1 MQELHTAPISDELAD
16 EAEARVERKLHSEA
30 SLDKLIGDRLDDD
43 GQPIPP
49 APVRE
54 FADFISARPYLDELK
69 ERHGTDTA
77 GILDKFTHYNSALKN
92 HGELGAEMITG
103 DYLAKTN
110 MATLLHV
117 AERDKQ
123 KSESTTADKSE
134 DVFSGVKLDRK
145 IEEAFEKTDERGR
158 AKVEFEA
165 AKEKFAAL
173 KAENPNLT
181 WKAFSEATAQL
192 DRELWRN
199 PHFAVNRLSPA
210 SGVPVTPLQQEVA
223 QLQGAKAQQTNAL
236 ESLLRDMESR
246 GELLNFEKYAPAM
259 LQLWEGELLVNGKH
273 FVKTGD
279 IHRDLQAMNRIVEL
293 LELDRLENL
302 ERQSAVQKAHRAAP
316 VKSSGGMRT
325 AASEHSGGLD
335 SILASATSHL
345 ADD

>member
-16 EAEARVERKLHSEA
+16 EAEAQVEGKLHSE
-30 SLDKLIGDRLDDD
+30 STLDKLIGDRLDDD
-43 GQPIPP
+43 GQPIPS

-54 FADFISARPYLDELK
+54 FEDFVEARPYLEELK

-117 AERDKQ
+117 AGKDKQ
-123 KSESTTADKSE
+123 KSESTTADKPE

-145 IEEAFEKTDERGR
+145 IEEAFDKTDERAQ
-158 AKVEFEA
+158 AKVEFET

-173 KAENPNLT
+173 KSENPNLT

-210 SGVPVTPLQQEVA
+210 SGVPVTA
-223 QLQGAKAQQTNAL
+223 LQGETAKVRAQIQAQEAQGRKDL
-236 ESLLRDMESR
+236 SDMESR
-246 GELLNFEKYAPAM
+246 GELLSLDKYAPAM
-259 LQLWEGELLVNGKH
+259 DQLWKGELLVNGKH

-279 IHRDLQAMNRIVEL
+279 VRQDLRRANRIVEL
-293 LELDRLENL
+293 LELDRLQNL
-302 ERQSAVQKAHRAAP
+302 ERQTAVQKAHRAAP
-316 VKSSGGMRT
+316 VKSSGGMKSAGSHER
-325 AASEHSGGLD
+325 GLD
-335 SILASATSHL
+335 SVISRATSHIT
-345 ADD
+345 DD

>member
-1 MQELHTAPISDELAD
+1 MQELHTSPIQDVFSD
-16 EAEARVERKLHSEA
+16 EAEARIERKLHSES
-30 SLDKLIGDRLDDD
+30 SLDKLIGDRLDDE

-54 FADFISARPYLDELK
+54 FEDFVEARPYLEELK

-103 DYLAKTN
+103 DYLARTN

-117 AERDKQ
+117 AEKDKQ

-145 IEEAFEKTDERGR
+145 IDEAFEKTDERAQ

-173 KAENPNLT
+173 KSDNSNLT

-210 SGVPVTPLQQEVA
+210 SGVPVTALQNETAKVQAQEA
-223 QLQGAKAQQTNAL
+223 RGREEIN
-236 ESLLRDMESR
+236 EMERR
-246 GELLNFEKYAPAM
+246 GELVNVDRYAVAMMQVLNDPNFPKSNDPRENARRANQFVQRYEYYQFQEAQRQHAIEKA
-259 LQLWEGELLVNGKH
+259 K
-273 FVKTGD
+273 
-279 IHRDLQAMNRIVEL
+279 
-293 LELDRLENL
+293 
-302 ERQSAVQKAHRAAP
+302 RAAP
-316 VKSSGGMRT
+316 VKTSGGIRT
-325 AASEHSGGLD
+325 AVSGRSGDLD
-335 SILASATSHL
+335 SIIASATSHI
-345 ADD
+345 AND